1 MRTVLRT
8 RMGRRPTVSQRIPEA
23 DEAKSW
29 TEPVATA
36 ARWGLKEPKLTWK
49 MGTA

>member
-1 MRTVLRT
+1 
-8 RMGRRPTVSQRIPEA
+8 MGRRPTVSQRMPDA
-23 DEAKSW
+23 DEARSW

>member
-8 RMGRRPTVSQRIPEA
+8 RMGRRPTVSLRMPEA
-23 DEAKSW
+23 DEAKSC

-36 ARWGLKEPKLTWK
+36 ARCGLKEPKLTWK
-49 MGTA
+49 IGTA

>member
-1 MRTVLRT
+1 MRTVLRI
-8 RMGRRPTVSQRIPEA
+8 RMGRRPTVSLRMPDA
-23 DEAKSW
+23 AAATSC

-36 ARWGLKEPKLTWK
+36 ARCGLNEPKLTWK